1 MRTFSKIVLYVLLG
15 MAVIAGIIF
24 AFFDV
29 WTVPSDDPQLAA
41 SVEPTLS
48 AGDVVL
54 VSRVMGAK
62 DGDVVRCA
70 DPQAEGRYVVA
81 RVMGVTG
88 DKIAFRSGGLAINGK
103 SPSAPYACDTP
114 KVTLKN
120 PATNQ
125 DLELDCFVEEYA
137 GGTHQSLRGAAV
149 DRDVTATVDAQHVY
163 LVSDDR
169 VLHLDSRDFG
179 AVAPATCQH
188 VAFRLWGT
196 SGYFDAHKRLS
207 VIW

>member
-15 MAVIAGIIF
+15 MAVIAGIVF

-54 VSRVMGAK
+54 VSRSMGAK
-62 DGDVVRCA
+62 DGNVVRCA

-88 DKIAFRSGGLAINGK
+88 DKIDFRSGNLGINGK
-103 SPSAPYACDTP
+103 SPSAPYACDIP
-114 KVTLKN
+114 KITLRN

-125 DLELDCFVEEYA
+125 DMELDCFVEEYA
-137 GGTHQSLRGAAV
+137 GGTHQSLRGQAV
-149 DRDVTATVDAQHVY
+149 DRDVTTTVDAQHVY

-179 AVAPATCQH
+179 AVAPVTCQH
-188 VAFRLWGT
+188 VAFRLWGST
-196 SGYFDAHKRLS
+196 GYFDAHKRLS